1 MPRPAPLTQFPSTR
15 THVSCAKTP
24 TIELVNYFIDS
35 AFAKV
40 TVHKGVKCLLSLYK
54 QSTTCESHKRMYT
67 GSPNSCTTFNGGPKL
82 TCGSFDCE
90 VIPLPTEWP
99 PADITIYSSDNCGQ
113 DPELRGQGL
122 ELRELDRGLPTQH
135 KYPAVEANKCIKADV
150 TLGDANFL
158 GEPDRKIRSSDAEVV
173 ADTEI
178 PIPPGFKCQ
187 LVLFQRA
194 DCRTTSVPSNGHG
207 DPGVCVKPLA
217 LRDYPIEALMWRC
230 GYA

>member
-1 MPRPAPLTQFPSTR
+1 M
-15 THVSCAKTP
+15 
-24 TIELVNYFIDS
+24 
-35 AFAKV
+35 
-40 TVHKGVKCLLSLYK
+40 
-54 QSTTCESHKRMYT
+54 
-67 GSPNSCTTFNGGPKL
+67 

-99 PADITIYSSDNCGQ
+99 PADITIYSSKNCGKG
-113 DPELRGQGL
+113 PGLRGHALELRGLGL
-122 ELRELDRGLPTQH
+122 APTQH

-158 GEPDRKIRSSDAEVV
+158 GEPGRKIQSSDVEVV
-173 ADTEI
+173 ADSEI

-194 DCRTTSVPSNGHG
+194 DCRTTSVPSNGRG

-217 LRDYPIEALMWRC
+217 LRDYPIEAFMWQS